1 MDSVPHNHHPDLMD
15 LGSSLQRRLDRVLEA
30 EQEAAAVLA
39 RRSAT
44 LRDRLLEAEDAG
56 EVIQVRTASGL
67 SACGRLMTVATDHIE
82 LHLGP
87 SIALVSLADISTV
100 HIT

>member
-1 MDSVPHNHHPDLMD
+1 M
-15 LGSSLQRRLDRVLEA
+15 QRRLDRVLEA

-56 EVIQVRTASGL
+56 EMIHVRTAGGL
-67 SACGRLMTVATDHIE
+67 SACGRLRTVATDHIE

-87 SIALVSLADISTV
+87 SITLVSLGDISTV

>member
-1 MDSVPHNHHPDLMD
+1 MDSAPNDHPDLMA

-30 EQEAAAVLA
+30 EQEAAAILA

-44 LRDRLLEAEDAG
+44 LRERLLEAEDGG
-56 EVIQVRTASGL
+56 EVIHVRTANGL

-82 LHLGP
+82 IRQGP
-87 SIALVSLADISTV
+87 TVALVRLEEISTV
-100 HIT
+100 LIT